1 MYSRVSNLRKRYYR
15 VRNLIRSQMWVVVIL
30 HFKNKYR
37 PYINYYK
44 IFKYNMLV
52 H

>member
-1 MYSRVSNLRKRYYR
+1 MYSKISNLRKRYCR
-15 VRNLIRSQMWVVVIL
+15 TRNLTRNQMRVVVIL
-30 HFKNKYR
+30 HFKSKYR